1 MICCQSM
8 IQFKMI
14 LPLDIQRYI
23 MSFVDATRT
32 DWRTCRKHEA
42 DIMVRL
48 ITAQMNTSWTF
59 YDKLCYGSACAHLT
73 VTEQGIMLM
82 TGFQ

>member
-1 MICCQSM
+1 
-8 IQFKMI
+8 MI

-23 MSFVDATRT
+23 LSFVEVTRT

-42 DIMVRL
+42 EMIARL
-48 ITAQMNTSWTF
+48 ISSPDKNWSF
-59 YDKLCYGSACAHLT
+59 YDMLCYGNTSNIRLT